1 MDGEPH
7 ALGTTSPRLNAI
19 YNGAPEGAERPA
31 TQGLMDPAN
40 AIAAPPVRKLR
51 TEVVDPRQSAQ
62 PLSRTKPA
70 VPRALS
76 PVHVPVPDSSSRPSP
91 LMLRWPTSKPASKP
105 GAPPPLSKFFGG
117 RLDTKGNGKGKAPV
131 AVESARAPKVAK
143 KPLIVPKKEEGPRAV
158 GRAKQYAGPNAQKST
173 QDDLTDKYR
182 TCLINGTKGKDGT
195 VAFAGIMR
203 AENRMGDDNVPYAHQ
218 RVAVKDLA
226 SRKTQFFVL
235 AHDMGTGKTATV
247 IQGIAAE
254 AVMHGRRIKALI
266 SAPATT
272 LPQWKDAILDWLR
285 IEPERIL
292 VTNELKRVTKE
303 ALLGKDIVVV
313 SRDLVS
319 NAYASYMKKYE
330 RHHTIDTPFGHRHV
344 SAWDRKGYDGS
355 EPMPPVHPLFDLP
368 TDESAGWSGKWD
380 MFAVDEAYVL
390 GDSNAHPCAL
400 CSRPLTP
407 SPPCPPVITC
417 AIRTRAGASRTTR
430 CLSWP
435 PRSCSPRVP

>member
-1 MDGEPH
+1 M
-7 ALGTTSPRLNAI
+7 S
-19 YNGAPEGAERPA
+19 
-31 TQGLMDPAN
+31 
-40 AIAAPPVRKLR
+40 
-51 TEVVDPRQSAQ
+51 
-62 PLSRTKPA
+62 
-70 VPRALS
+70 
-76 PVHVPVPDSSSRPSP
+76 
-91 LMLRWPTSKPASKP
+91 RWPTSKPASTP
-105 GAPPPLSKFFGG
+105 GAPPLSKFFGG
-117 RLDTKGNGKGKAPV
+117 RLDTKGKGKGEGKAPV
-131 AVESARAPKVAK
+131 AAEPALAPKVAK
-143 KPLIVPKKEEGPRAV
+143 KPLVVPRKEDGPRAV
-158 GRAKQYAGPNAQKST
+158 GRAKQYAGPNPQKST
-173 QDDLTDKYR
+173 QDELTDKYR

-285 IEPERIL
+285 IDPERIL

-319 NAYASYMKKYE
+319 NAFASYMKKYE
-330 RHHTIDTPFGHRHV
+330 RHHAIDTPFGHRHV

-380 MFAVDEAYVL
+380 MFAVDEAYAL
-390 GDSNAHPCAL
+390 GDSNAHPCVL

-407 SPPCPPVITC
+407 
-417 AIRTRAGASRTTR
+417 
-430 CLSWP
+430 
-435 PRSCSPRVP
+435 

>member
-1 MDGEPH
+1 
-7 ALGTTSPRLNAI
+7 
-19 YNGAPEGAERPA
+19 
-31 TQGLMDPAN
+31 MDPAD
-40 AIAAPPVRKLR
+40 AIATPTVRKRR
-51 TEVVDPRQSAQ
+51 TEVADPRQSAQ

-70 VPRALS
+70 APRAPS
-76 PVHVPVPDSSSRPSP
+76 PVHVPVSDSSSRPSP
-91 LMLRWPTSKPASKP
+91 LMSRWPTSKPASTP
-105 GAPPPLSKFFGG
+105 GAPPLSKFFGG
-117 RLDTKGNGKGKAPV
+117 RLDTKGKGKGEGKAPV
-131 AVESARAPKVAK
+131 AAEPALAPKVAK
-143 KPLIVPKKEEGPRAV
+143 KPLVVPRKEDGPRAV
-158 GRAKQYAGPNAQKST
+158 GRAKQYAGPNPQKST
-173 QDDLTDKYR
+173 QDELTDKYR

-285 IEPERIL
+285 IDPERIL

-313 SRDLVS
+313 F
-319 NAYASYMKKYE
+319 E
-330 RHHTIDTPFGHRHV
+330 RGVFDRVIPVLCRH
-344 SAWDRKGYDGS
+344 
-355 EPMPPVHPLFDLP
+355 LLNQ
-368 TDESAGWSGKWD
+368 SG
-380 MFAVDEAYVL
+380 MMV
-390 GDSNAHPCAL
+390 
-400 CSRPLTP
+400 
-407 SPPCPPVITC
+407 
-417 AIRTRAGASRTTR
+417 
-430 CLSWP
+430 
-435 PRSCSPRVP
+435 